1 MPERDSRSNPP
12 AMQPPAPPPRSG
24 GLPLALGA
32 HLIWG
37 LLPLY
42 LYLVRHI
49 PAFEFVGWR
58 VISSLPLCLAI
69 LAWRGQL
76 GEVKAAFADPKTRW
90 MLLASSVL
98 IGTNWLVYVAAI
110 QAGEVYAA
118 SVGYYVT
125 PLLSVLAGTLFLN
138 EKLTRRQWL
147 AVAISTLGV
156 LLLAWEA
163 LASLGISVILALS
176 WTAYGFV
183 RKLAPVGALTGL
195 TVEVIVLFLPAL
207 AIAGYYAQGPAGSA
221 VLWSWQ
227 DAGLI
232 VLSGVVTAAPLV
244 LFAMAAQRL
253 AYSTMGMIQFMSP
266 SMVFLVGLFF
276 FGKPLGTAQLAS
288 FALIWAA
295 IALFIVDLLARSRK
309 A

>member
-1 MPERDSRSNPP
+1 MHT
-12 AMQPPAPPPRSG
+12 PAPHHRSS

-42 LYLVRHI
+42 LWLVAHI
-49 PAFEFVGWR
+49 PAVEFVGWR

-76 GEVKAAFADPKTRW
+76 GEVRTAFAQPRTRW

-98 IGTNWLVYVAAI
+98 IGINWLVYVAAI

-118 SVGYYVT
+118 SIGYYVT
-125 PLLSVLAGTLFLN
+125 PLFSVLAGTVFLN

-156 LLLAWEA
+156 LLMAWEA
-163 LASLGISVILALS
+163 LASLGISIVLALS

-183 RKLAPVGALTGL
+183 RKLAPVNALTGL
-195 TVEVIVLFLPAL
+195 TVEVIVLLLPAL
-207 AIAGYYAQGPAGSA
+207 AIASWFAQSPAGSA
-221 VLWSWQ
+221 ILWSWK

-253 AYSTMGMIQFMSP
+253 AYSTMGMIQFLSP
-266 SMVFLVGLFF
+266 SMVFLVGLLF

-295 IALFIVDLLARSRK
+295 IALFVIDLLARTRR

>member
-1 MPERDSRSNPP
+1 MHTPSSS
-12 AMQPPAPPPRSG
+12 APRG

-32 HLIWG
+32 HLVWG

-42 LYLVRHI
+42 LWLVSHI

-58 VISSLPLCLAI
+58 VISSLPLCLVI

-76 GEVKAAFADPKTRW
+76 GEVKAAFAQPKARW
-90 MLLASSVL
+90 MLLASSAL

-110 QAGEVYAA
+110 QAREVYAA
-118 SVGYYVT
+118 SIGYYVS
-125 PLLSVLAGTLFLN
+125 PLLSVLAGTLFLG

-147 AVAISTLGV
+147 AVGISTLGV
-156 LLLAWEA
+156 LLMAWEA
-163 LASLGISVILALS
+163 LASLGISIALALS
-176 WTAYGFV
+176 WTAYGLV
-183 RKLAPVGALTGL
+183 RKLAPVNALTGL
-195 TVEVIVLFLPAL
+195 TVEVIVLLLPAL
-207 AIAGYYAQGPAGSA
+207 AIAGWFAQGPAGSA
-221 VLWSWQ
+221 ILWGWK

-232 VLSGVVTAAPLV
+232 VLSGVVTAVPLV

-253 AYSTMGMIQFMSP
+253 AYSTMGMIQFLSP

-276 FGKPLGTAQLAS
+276 FDKPLGPAQLAS

-295 IALFIVDLLARSRK
+295 IALFIVDLLARTRK
-309 A
+309 AYAR

>member
-1 MPERDSRSNPP
+1 MHS
-12 AMQPPAPPPRSG
+12 PAPPPRSG
-24 GLPLALGA
+24 GLPLALAA

-42 LYLVRHI
+42 LWFVAHI

-58 VISSLPLCLAI
+58 VITSLPLCLAI
-69 LAWRGQL
+69 LALLGQL
-76 GEVKAAFADPKTRW
+76 GTIAATLANRRALL

-98 IGTNWLVYVAAI
+98 VGINWLVYVAAI

-118 SVGYYVT
+118 SVGYYVS
-125 PLLSVLAGTLFLN
+125 PLLSVLAGTVFLG
-138 EKLTRRQWL
+138 ERLSQRQWI
-147 AVAISTLGV
+147 AVVVAALGV
-156 LLLAWEA
+156 VVLAWEA
-163 LASLGISVILALS
+163 AATLWISLVLALS
-176 WTAYGFV
+176 WTTYGLV
-183 RKLAPVGALTGL
+183 RKIAAVPALTGL
-195 TVEVIVLFLPAL
+195 TIEVIVLFLPAL
-207 AIAGYYAQGPAGSA
+207 AIAGWYAQGPAGSA
-221 VLWSWQ
+221 ILWGWK

-232 VLSGVVTAAPLV
+232 VVSGVVTAAPLV

-253 AYSTMGMIQFMSP
+253 TYSAMGMIQFLSP

-288 FALIWAA
+288 FALIWTA

>member
-1 MPERDSRSNPP
+1 MH
-12 AMQPPAPPPRSG
+12 APAPQSPSG

-42 LYLVRHI
+42 LLLVAAV

-76 GEVKAAFADPKTRW
+76 GELRAVLAQPRLRW
-90 MLLASSVL
+90 LLLASSLL

-110 QAGEVYAA
+110 QSGEVYAA

-125 PLLSVLAGTLFLN
+125 PLLSVLAGTLFLG
-138 EKLTRRQWL
+138 ERLTQRQWL
-147 AVAISTLGV
+147 AVAISSLGV
-156 LLLAWEA
+156 ILLAWEA
-163 LASLGISVILALS
+163 LASLGISLALALS
-176 WTAYGFV
+176 WTTYGLV
-183 RKLAPVGALTGL
+183 RKLAPVSALTGL

-207 AIAGYYAQGPAGSA
+207 AIAAFYAQTPGGSS
-221 VLWSWQ
+221 VFHGWH

-232 VLSGVVTAAPLV
+232 ALSGVVTAVPLM
-244 LFAMAAQRL
+244 LFTLAAQRL
-253 AYSTMGMIQFMSP
+253 PYSTMGMIQFLSP
-266 SMVFLVGLFF
+266 SMVFLLGLFV

-288 FALIWAA
+288 FALIWLA
-295 IALFIVDLLARSRK
+295 IALFIVDLLARSRR

>member
-1 MPERDSRSNPP
+1 MQSP
-12 AMQPPAPPPRSG
+12 ASPHRSG

-32 HLIWG
+32 HLVWG

-42 LYLVRHI
+42 LWLVSHI

-58 VISSLPLCLAI
+58 VISSLPLCLLI

-76 GEVKAAFADPKTRW
+76 GEIRAALAQPRVRW
-90 MLLASSVL
+90 MLLTSSVL

-110 QAGEVYAA
+110 QSGEVYAA

-125 PLLSVLAGTLFLN
+125 PLLSVLAGTLFLG
-138 EKLTRRQWL
+138 EKLSRRQWL
-147 AVAISTLGV
+147 AVGISTLGV

-163 LASLGISVILALS
+163 LASLGITIALALS

-195 TVEVIVLFLPAL
+195 TIEVIVLFLPAL
-207 AIAGYYAQGPAGSA
+207 AIAGWYAQGPAGSA
-221 VLWSWQ
+221 ILGGWR

-232 VLSGVVTAAPLV
+232 ALSGVATAVPLV
-244 LFAMAAQRL
+244 LFALAAQRL
-253 AYSTMGMIQFMSP
+253 AYSTMGMIQFLSP

-276 FGKPLGTAQLAS
+276 FGKPLGMAQLAS
-288 FALIWAA
+288 FALIWFA
-295 IALFIVDLLARSRK
+295 IGLFIVDLLARSRQ

>member
-1 MPERDSRSNPP
+1 MHS
-12 AMQPPAPPPRSG
+12 PAPPDRSG
-24 GLPLALGA
+24 GLPLAFGA

-42 LYLVRHI
+42 LWLVAHI
-49 PAFEFVGWR
+49 QAVEFVGWR

-76 GEVKAAFADPKTRW
+76 GELRAAFARPRTRW

-98 IGTNWLVYVAAI
+98 IGINWLVYVAAI
-110 QAGEVYAA
+110 QGGEVYAA
-118 SVGYYVT
+118 SIGYYVT
-125 PLLSVLAGTLFLN
+125 PLFSVLAGTLFLN

-156 LLLAWEA
+156 LLMAWEA
-163 LASLGISVILALS
+163 LASLGISIALALS

-183 RKLAPVGALTGL
+183 RKLAPVNALTGL
-195 TVEVIVLFLPAL
+195 TVEVIVLLLPAL
-207 AIAGYYAQGPAGSA
+207 VIAGWFAQGPAGSA
-221 VLWSWQ
+221 ILWSWK

-253 AYSTMGMIQFMSP
+253 AYSTMGMIQFLSP
-266 SMVFLVGLFF
+266 SMVFLVGLLF

-295 IALFIVDLLARSRK
+295 IALFVIDLLARTRR

>member
-1 MPERDSRSNPP
+1 MHGPASN
-12 AMQPPAPPPRSG
+12 RSG

-32 HLIWG
+32 HLVWG

-42 LYLVRHI
+42 LWLVSRI

-76 GEVKAAFADPKTRW
+76 GELKAVFSQPKTRW
-90 MLLASSVL
+90 MLLASSAL
-98 IGTNWLVYVAAI
+98 IGINWLVYVAAI

-118 SVGYYVT
+118 SIGYYVT
-125 PLLSVLAGTLFLN
+125 PLLSVLAGTLFLK
-138 EKLTRRQWL
+138 ERLTRRQWL
-147 AVAISTLGV
+147 AVGISTLGV
-156 LLLAWEA
+156 LLMAWEA
-163 LASLGISVILALS
+163 LPSLGISLALALS
-176 WTAYGFV
+176 WTSYGFV
-183 RKLAPVGALTGL
+183 RKLAPVNALTGL
-195 TVEVIVLFLPAL
+195 TVEVIVLLLPAV
-207 AIAGYYAQGPAGSA
+207 AIVTWFAHEPAGSA
-221 VLWSWQ
+221 LLWSWK

-232 VLSGVVTAAPLV
+232 ALSGVVTAVPLV

-253 AYSTMGMIQFMSP
+253 AYSTMGMIQFLSP
-266 SMVFLVGLFF
+266 SMVFMVGLLF
-276 FGKPLGTAQLAS
+276 FGKPLGTAQLVS

-295 IALFIVDLLARSRK
+295 IAVFVLDLLARTRK